1 MLKILNDAD
10 VPQQSSIKAISVKAE
25 VLVIEQSLDA
35 EDSMTSGRPPHITQ
49 LLPLSWMSLWTTQIS
64 ALMKNVSPVTWKKMQ
79 LRELRELADKAT
91 RLEIAEAK
99 LQKSN
104 DLTHTDLNDS
114 SNC

>member
-64 ALMKNVSPVTWKKMQ
+64 ALMKNVSPVTWKKIQ
-79 LRELRELADKAT
+79 LRELADKAT

-104 DLTHTDLNDS
+104 DLTHTGLNDS